1 MKYYRVDIL
10 GDLDNEYCLLERAPE
25 NCGVNYYRMAV
36 GEPMADYYPTNAE
49 FHMSDDSPSLK
60 IGSLIGSTKSFL
72 ILHESV
78 VHVIKKFCQEV
89 EIEYL
94 PFTLF
99 NLKGRVHSTDF
110 YIVNPIGTM
119 DCLNHGTSKIER
131 FHQEGDPYDSDVI
144 AINEIVLDPK
154 KLQNAPALFRIR
166 EDPSIYVIDEHL
178 AKNFAQSGFKN
189 IVLEEIRQE
198 KG

>member
-1 MKYYRVDIL
+1 MKYYKVDIL
-10 GDLDNEYCLLERAPE
+10 GDLDNEYCLLEGAPE

-36 GEPMADYYPTNAE
+36 GEPMADYYPANAE
-49 FHMSDDSPSLK
+49 FHMSEESPSIK
-60 IGSLIGSTKSFL
+60 MGSLIGSTKSFL

-78 VHVIKKFCQEV
+78 VEVIKQFCQEV

-99 NLKGRVHSTDF
+99 NLKGRVHRKDF
-110 YIVNPIGTM
+110 YIVNPIGTV
-119 DCLNHGTSKIER
+119 DCLNHGASKIER
-131 FHQEGDPYDSDVI
+131 FHQEGDPYDGDVI
-144 AINEIVLDPK
+144 EIDEIVLDPQ

-166 EDPSIYVIDEHL
+166 EDPSNYFIDENL
-178 AKNFAQSGFKN
+178 AKAFTQSGFKN
-189 IVLEEIRQE
+189 IILEDIRQE